1 MPRKRTEA
9 VHGGMSLSYSGV
21 RNLLFLT
28 AFSVTILTCV
38 ASLLGLFSRAWFDYT
53 VSQYYFISAGGTM
66 ILASLLILLEIRNYS
81 TLMKGLQQDFNVWM
95 AGGIINLIP
104 GIWAAVVENHRKV
117 EAEFVDNG
125 LPKYVDL
132 LTSDAMVA
140 ADAHNHAFWGVTL
153 ALNTGFFIAVFL
165 PKYVTPMLMGF
176 CNDKYRT
183 VVNTSDEGL

>member
-9 VHGGMSLSYSGV
+9 VHSGMSLSYSGV
-21 RNLLFLT
+21 RNLLFVA

-38 ASLLGLFSRAWFDYT
+38 AALLGLFSRAWFDYT
-53 VSQYYFISAGGTM
+53 VSQYYFLITGGVM
-66 ILASLLILLEIRNYS
+66 ILASVLILLEIRNYS

-95 AGGIINLIP
+95 AGGIVNLLP
-104 GIWAAVVENHRKV
+104 GVWAAVVENHRKV
-117 EAEFVDNG
+117 EAGYIDDG
-125 LPKYVDL
+125 LPKYVDEF
-132 LTSDAMVA
+132 TTDAMVA
-140 ADAHNHAFWGVTL
+140 ADAHVHAYWGVVL

-165 PKYVTPMLMGF
+165 PKYVTPFLMGC